1 MAAVIVAAVLTLLT
15 AMLTVPG
22 TASAEPRH
30 GPRVLRVMSY
40 NIHTGIGTDG
50 VSDLGRIASVIR
62 DADVDVVALQEVDVH
77 WADRSDY
84 VDQAT
89 ELARLTDMS
98 VYFAPIY
105 DLDPEPGREERRRYG
120 VAVLSRHPVLSAT
133 NHEISRLS
141 TVEPGA
147 EPEPMPGFAEV
158 VVSVRG
164 LPVHVYNTHLDYR
177 PDPTVRSRQVTEML
191 DILRQDPPR
200 AHQLLLGDFN
210 AEPAGTGV
218 GAAVRTPARCVGDT
232 GRRVDVSRRGPRQT
246 DRLHHRG
253 WRCAR
258 AERLRP
264 RCRGLRSP
272 TRGRHTPPA
281 VTPGDVSRT
290 ASDRIRRGTRYRPPA
305 RPRRRGTR

>member
-1 MAAVIVAAVLTLLT
+1 MPTRHVHASVHRPRTPGVSRNTAVAAVIVAAVLTLLT

-210 AEPAGTGV
+210 AEPA
-218 GAAVRTPARCVGDT
+218 APELAP
-232 GRRVDVSRRGPRQT
+232 
-246 DRLHHRG
+246 LF
-253 WRCAR
+253 
-258 AERLRP
+258 ERLRDAW
-264 RCRGLRSP
+264 G
-272 TRGRHTPPA
+272 TRGGGLTYPAEDPVKRIDYITAGGGVRVLNASVPA
-281 VTPGDVSRT
+281 VE
-290 ASDRIRRGTRYRPPA
+290 ASDHRPVVA
-305 RPRRRGTR
+305 TLLLR